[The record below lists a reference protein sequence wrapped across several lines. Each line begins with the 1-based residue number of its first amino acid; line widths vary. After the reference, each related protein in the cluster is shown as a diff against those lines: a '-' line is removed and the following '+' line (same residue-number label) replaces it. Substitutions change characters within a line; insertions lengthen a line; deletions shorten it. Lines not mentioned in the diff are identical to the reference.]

1 MGKAV
6 ALEAAVADKTAA
18 LQMAEAEQ
26 ATALMAAAAEQE
38 TALEAGNWWRSRLLR
53 WRKCRWWKLWRPT

>member
-1 MGKAV
+1 M

-26 ATALMAAAAEQE
+26 AAALMAAAAEQE
-38 TALEAGNWWRSRLLR
+38 TALETGNWWRLRLLR